1 MITPPEHGRNH
12 GGDGSPGVAPD
23 HLADLRRSGL
33 TDDTIRAAGL
43 YTERDARQVR
53 TLLNWSGQPP
63 VFLGPCLVFPYV
75 HPDGRRNGYVRIK
88 PSKPRADKKPGKPI
102 KYEAPKGSGNRLY
115 IPPGTVAKLAD
126 PDVPLLL
133 TEGEKK
139 ALAADQAGYACLS
152 VPGVW
157 SWQKGRP
164 RTNGKPVGPRR
175 MIPDFDLIPW
185 TGRAVTIG
193 FDSDA
198 ADNPD
203 IQWAEWHLAKALGK
217 RGATVTVVRLPGLPP
232 EPDGKPNKVGLDD
245 FLRVNGVEALTA
257 LLHDAQPPAK
267 PKRDRPADGRPTI
280 IVSTEE
286 HETNDAAVTALAA
299 DADLYQRGGLL
310 VRVTDQGQSESR
322 AIRRP
327 AGPRIEPLLPPSLR
341 ERLTRAA
348 RWVTIKAPADGSVER
363 PAHPPAWCVSAVH
376 ARGRWAGVRP
386 LEAIIEYPVL
396 RPDGAILLA
405 PGYDAVTGL
414 IYAPSGPVNPVP
426 DRPAAADV
434 RAAVAALE
442 EAVCDFPFEADAHKA
457 AWVAGLL
464 TPLGRFAFAGP
475 APLFLADAN
484 VRAAGKTLL
493 MEAIGYTVTGRP
505 MTVSTYT
512 RDQDELRKRIT
523 ALAVEGDQLVLLDN
537 LSGMVR
543 NPVLDAAL
551 TAETWK
557 DRILGVNRTVAAP
570 LLMTWYASGNN
581 ALLDSDTARRTCR
594 IRLKSPEERPELR
607 SGFRHPDL
615 IGWVRQERPRLLAAA
630 LTLLRGYGA
639 AGRPDQRLTA
649 WGSYAGWSDLIR
661 SAVVWAG
668 LADPGETR
676 VTVADGDP
684 TAEALGVLLT
694 AWQRADPDRRGLTAG
709 DFLKRVQE
717 PHESG
722 PEWAADA
729 RAALDVLLDR
739 LDARALGTRLRT
751 YRRRVVGGLFFDRA
765 GERQNA
771 VRWAVYA
778 AHEFRTRPK
787 DTHGTHD
794 THASAGQSSECGECR
809 VCDSATGRSGDT
821 GLDVDADGRGDAWEG
836 PAPPADTLY
845 AGDGPYRARL

>member
-1 MITPPEHGRNH
+1 
-12 GGDGSPGVAPD
+12 
-23 HLADLRRSGL
+23 
-33 TDDTIRAAGL
+33 
-43 YTERDARQVR
+43 
-53 TLLNWSGQPP
+53 
-63 VFLGPCLVFPYV
+63 
-75 HPDGRRNGYVRIK
+75 
-88 PSKPRADKKPGKPI
+88 
-102 KYEAPKGSGNRLY
+102 
-115 IPPGTVAKLAD
+115 
-126 PDVPLLL
+126 
-133 TEGEKK
+133 
-139 ALAADQAGYACLS
+139 
-152 VPGVW
+152 
-157 SWQKGRP
+157 
-164 RTNGKPVGPRR
+164 

-185 TGRAVTIG
+185 AGRAVTIV

-203 IQWAEWHLAKALGK
+203 IQWAEWHLAEALQT
-217 RGATVTVVRLPGLPP
+217 RGATVKVVRVPALPP
-232 EPDGKPNKVGLDD
+232 GPDGTRVKVGLDD
-245 FLRVNGVEALTA
+245 FLRANGPEAFAA
-257 LLHDAQPPAK
+257 LLRDAQPPAL
-267 PKRDRPADGRPTI
+267 PTRSPPAGGRPA
-280 IVSTEE
+280 IVISTEE

-322 AIRRP
+322 SIRRP

-341 ERLTRAA
+341 ERLTRTA
-348 RWVTIKAPADGSVER
+348 RWVTIKATADGPAER

-376 ARGRWAGVRP
+376 ARGQWAGVRP
-386 LEAIIEYPVL
+386 LEAILEYPVL

-405 PGYDAVTGL
+405 AGYDAATGL

-426 DRPAAADV
+426 DRPTAADV

-493 MEAIGYTVTGRP
+493 MEIIGYIVTGRP

-512 RDQDELRKRIT
+512 RDQDELRKRVT
-523 ALAVEGDQLVLLDN
+523 ALAVEGDPLVLLDN
-537 LSGMVR
+537 LSGMIH

-581 ALLDSDTARRTCR
+581 AMLDSDTARRTCR
-594 IRLKSPEERPELR
+594 IRLESPEERPELR

-630 LTLLRGYGA
+630 LTVLRGYGA

-649 WGSYAGWSDLIR
+649 WGSYAGWSDLVR

-676 VTVADGDP
+676 VTIADGDP

-694 AWQRADPDRRGLTAG
+694 AWRQADPDRRGLTAG

-717 PHESG
+717 PTESC

-765 GERQNA
+765 GERQHA
-771 VRWAVYA
+771 VRWAVYP
-778 AHEFRTRPK
+778 AHEFRTRPG
-787 DTHGTHD
+787 HTHD
-794 THASAGQSSECGECR
+794 THHTPTPPGRPGECGESGEC
-809 VCDSATGRSGDT
+809 VSADGPLERDP
-821 GLDVDADGRGDAWEG
+821 DPDADGHADAWEH
-836 PAPPADTLY
+836 PADRRPKY
-845 AGDGPYRARL
+845 GSDAGAGPYRERR